1 METSGQRQPLDA
13 PQIPFI
19 DGELSSGLEQ
29 DGTLQVAVIEHLRVK
44 VPAAARQ
51 AWLEAEQLSWE
62 PWLAQQSGFL
72 GRQLHWDQQREEGQL
87 LIRWASREQWHAIP
101 RAEIEIVQEH
111 FERIAHACLVRQG
124 LLPPLSPEG
133 AQTGGQPGD
142 KAEGNPA
149 AGNSAAAPNPF
160 PLVYAGELSGQP

>member
-1 METSGQRQPLDA
+1 MDQNRQSLD
-13 PQIPFI
+13 Q
-19 DGELSSGLEQ
+19 
-29 DGTLQVAVIEHLRVK
+29 
-44 VPAAARQ
+44 
-51 AWLEAEQLSWE
+51 QL
-62 PWLAQQSGFL
+62 LLLFGFL
-72 GRQLHWDQQREEGQL
+72 
-87 LIRWASREQWHAIP
+87 A
-101 RAEIEIVQEH
+101 QEH

-124 LLPPLSPEG
+124 LLPPLSPDG